1 MKNESDQTKK
11 GKNRHN
17 RKSQNNYY
25 NKGIVCKPNQ
35 WSRLVD
41 LYNYERAMATINYS
55 NGWQTK

>member
-1 MKNESDQTKK
+1 MKKESDQTKK

-25 NKGIVCKPNQ
+25 KGIVCKPNQ